1 MLIYIDEILGE
12 IDSVLEY
19 AKIIKEKFD
28 QGRSAE
34 ELLLDVRGLAKRLEY
49 LNAIIPEGCSLGN
62 AGRHVNFMIYYLE
75 KDDISSCSK
84 DIIDIIGHDLPAGE
98 EQLRQ
103 WANNLSYVDADL
115 CNELR
120 VLIRTGQFDSA
131 IRKAFV
137 ILKERICYK
146 YGLPK
151 DMDGIDLINKL
162 FGKDSEHFNDMH
174 PREKQAHRDLFAGMF
189 GLVRNRFA
197 HNNVEAT
204 LTEMDTVISGINYCL
219 RLMDDFRDEP
229 SNESTE

>member
-19 AKIIKEKFD
+19 AKIIKEKFY

-34 ELLLDVRGLAKRLEY
+34 ELLLDVRGLEKRLEY
-49 LNAIIPEGCSLGN
+49 LNAIIPEGCSLGR
-62 AGRHVNFMIYYLE
+62 ACRQVYLMILCLE
-75 KDDISSCSK
+75 TDDTISGYQ
-84 DIIDIIGHDLPAGE
+84 DIIKIIEHDLPAVE

-115 CNELR
+115 RNELR
-120 VLIRTGQFDSA
+120 VLIITGQFDSA

-174 PREKQAHRDLFAGMF
+174 PREKQAYRDLFAGMF